1 MDFPHPARALS
12 VNFLTLAAVPAA
24 VGRSRELV
32 RLGLD
37 RWGLASLAADAEM
50 VVSELATNAIQ
61 ATGRTDADATWNDV
75 GRRRRGL
82 SSAVAVVR
90 GQHRYRG
97 LGR

>member
-37 RWGLASLAADAEM
+37 RWGLALLAADAQM

-75 GRRRRGL
+75 GDDVRGL
-82 SSAVAVVR
+82 SSTVAVVR